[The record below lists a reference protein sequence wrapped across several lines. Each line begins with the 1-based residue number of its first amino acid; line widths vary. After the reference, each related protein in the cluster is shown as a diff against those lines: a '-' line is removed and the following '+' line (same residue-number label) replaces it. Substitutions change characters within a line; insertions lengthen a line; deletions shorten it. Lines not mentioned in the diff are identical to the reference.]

1 MEALVCVVDD
11 NLSSSCLQG
20 ACFPLDDGVWLMDK
34 SMYSLFWARAS
45 GGGGLLGFKDVFL
58 PFFSKLDLD
67 VYPLHYTHCN
77 RKRIRSIL
85 FS

>member
-1 MEALVCVVDD
+1 MEALVRVVDD

-45 GGGGLLGFKDVFL
+45 GGEAPWFQRCVFA
-58 PFFSKLDLD
+58 F
-67 VYPLHYTHCN
+67 
-77 RKRIRSIL
+77 L
-85 FS
+85 FLT